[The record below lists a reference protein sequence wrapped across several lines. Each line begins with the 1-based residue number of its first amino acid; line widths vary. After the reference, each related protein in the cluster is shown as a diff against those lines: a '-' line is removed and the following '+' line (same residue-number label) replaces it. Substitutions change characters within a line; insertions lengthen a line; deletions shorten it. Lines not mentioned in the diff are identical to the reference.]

1 MKKSNRQRV
10 NSNYVEIVF
19 FCNNN
24 NNNNNNNFY
33 FLELLSGKA
42 PQNLLSFHKKQNKT
56 KGGGLVLHKN
66 LLSGRER
73 CRRQITLKT
82 RQIRQCIQILRW

>member
-42 PQNLLSFHKKQNKT
+42 PQNLCLFTKKTEQQQKVVVSFST
-56 KGGGLVLHKN
+56 K
-66 LLSGRER
+66 
-73 CRRQITLKT
+73 IY
-82 RQIRQCIQILRW
+82 